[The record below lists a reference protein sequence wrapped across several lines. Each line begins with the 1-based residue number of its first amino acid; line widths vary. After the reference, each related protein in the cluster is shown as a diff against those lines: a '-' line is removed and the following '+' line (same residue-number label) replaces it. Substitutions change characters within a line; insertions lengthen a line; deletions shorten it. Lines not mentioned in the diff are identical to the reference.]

1 VATVLFSMDDH
12 HDPYEPTEDEE
23 RVTKRAK
30 GSQHV
35 TKKCVFHSLARQ
47 SCKPTCIGLT
57 QLGPWTHAQK
67 KQYEP
72 IFKRWGLMNIF
83 FHHGKRGDP
92 VAEGEFLNH
101 LQHLSDLA
109 TETQVKQVDEKGPSA
124 LAQVS

>member
-35 TKKCVFHSLARQ
+35 T
-47 SCKPTCIGLT
+47 
-57 QLGPWTHAQK
+57 K